1 MKIKQLAKMTEK
13 TLVDNSPLIMTA
25 LGVAGTITTAYLT
38 GKASFNASTEL
49 RAARIFRENDEIFK
63 AEAAGKIPYHE
74 PFTTRE
80 KIEVIW
86 KLYIPALGVG
96 VGTITCIILANRIGT
111 RRAAAMAAAY
121 TITEKAFTE
130 YREKVVEHMGK
141 QKEQKVRDE
150 IAQEHTNRAM
160 EKSPVIITGTGES
173 LCLDKW
179 TGRMWPSTMET
190 LKKAQNDLNY
200 QILNEGFASLNEF
213 YSKVGLDHI
222 PTGEEVGWNS
232 DKGLMELSFSTTI
245 AQDRDGAEKPCLV
258 MEFYVEPLRGFYKW
272 R

>member
-25 LGVAGTITTAYLT
+25 LGVAGTLTTAYLT
-38 GKASFNASTEL
+38 GKASFK
-49 RAARIFRENDEIFK
+49 AADIIRREEEV
-63 AEAAGKIPYHE
+63 EAGGTLY
-74 PFTTRE
+74 TRE
-80 KIEVIW
+80 KIELVW
-86 KLYIPALGVG
+86 KMYIPALGVG
-96 VGTITCIILANRIGT
+96 AGTIACIVLANRIGT

-179 TGRMWPSTMET
+179 TGRMWPSTMES
-190 LKKAQNDLNY
+190 LKKAQNDINY

-232 DKGLMELSFSTTI
+232 DKGLMELTFSTTI